1 MVRINSDIRAL
12 IRFGVTEAA
21 VARYSGC
28 YFSRGSGFE
37 KAQWPGQDKSLD
49 FCMLSEFSVE
59 TGISG
64 APNNQIQLPCGGSCV
79 TPAVE

>member
-12 IRFGVTEAA
+12 IRLGVTEAA

-37 KAQWPGQDKSLD
+37 KAQWPDKTNRWTFACFPS
-49 FCMLSEFSVE
+49 F
-59 TGISG
+59 
-64 APNNQIQLPCGGSCV
+64 Q
-79 TPAVE
+79 